1 MAKGRLTTKI
11 TAGDIKR
18 RHPRYLTCE
27 TDKQYAQLANDIYD
41 LINNELGFMEQAEI
55 RNTCINLALYFEDL
69 HSDTHQFETFTRL
82 YKRMF
87 GMYVPFYQSVD
98 GNSPDAELDAMKF
111 ILWHSIVAE
120 RGSRI
125 LNPTNDGLASMS
137 ANLLKLWKEKK
148 SRIEPNE
155 ELADYLY
162 AEDTQEDVNQVK
174 TVLVWLSLRSP
185 LGRWFNNPDVKNDAA
200 RLKDLLPNLDKD
212 TLEYAN
218 ECHYV
223 FKTLTWPLS
232 LTPQRIYAE
241 MVRLDMD
248 DPDDP
253 MAAAI
258 EGIRCKPFG
267 IYKILD
273 SNGKSM
279 KLQDFLGETFHVN
292 LGGFFGN
299 VSKLPRHHTHIEGS
313 FITMGEQWEVNGP
326 SMWLNPSQKLY
337 DKYVLEEREKHR
349 WANDFSGQY
358 DWYINAH
365 GGERLYF
372 FPNVTAYGK
381 WLETD
386 LSLNMKDFPLPLEK
400 DYPVASFFEDNGQMT
415 LCGQANC
422 IKHPDNP
429 YYDPI
434 EAKEHTLS
442 FLCDEGT
449 ASPGMLLYMIQHEW
463 LPDALFN
470 DVRGWEHGRQ
480 LAQDNMEFVCRCMR
494 RDIISNQVFHQRIPR
509 ADSEEPDVSDR
520 YNDKVG
526 FEKFVE
532 LIAAEKSIRS
542 KANKEWRVVRANRTT
557 TVIRDVTKRQNFNI
571 PTHDLYEAHL
581 NLSENE
587 IQVSAL
593 VPYVGRQNASA
604 ASALLYNI
612 VGRGQSM
619 NQFRKFAQQL
629 FEKMREHEYT
639 K

>member
-1 MAKGRLTTKI
+1 MAKGRTITKI
-11 TAGDIKR
+11 TASDIRR

-27 TDKQYAQLANDIYD
+27 TDRQYAQLANDIYE
-41 LINNELGFMEQAEI
+41 LMHNELGFMEQVEI

-69 HSDTHQFETFTRL
+69 HSETHLFETFTRL

-98 GNSPDAELDAMKF
+98 ANSPDAGLDAMKF
-111 ILWHSIVAE
+111 MLWHSIVSE
-120 RGSRI
+120 RGSRV
-125 LNPTNDGLASMS
+125 LNPTNDALAAMS
-137 ANLLKLWKEKK
+137 EKLLILWNESKAH
-148 SRIEPNE
+148 IDPNE
-155 ELADYLY
+155 GLADYLY
-162 AEDTQEDVNQVK
+162 AEETQEDVNQVK
-174 TVLVWLSLRSP
+174 TVLVWLSLRCP
-185 LGRWFNNPDVKNDAA
+185 LGRWFNNPDVKNDDAG
-200 RLKDLLPNLDKD
+200 LKELLPNLDKD

-223 FKTLTWPLS
+223 FKNLTWPLS

-241 MVRLDMD
+241 MIRLDMD
-248 DPDDP
+248 DSEDP
-253 MAAAI
+253 LAARI
-258 EGIRCKPFG
+258 ENIRCKPLG

-273 SNGKSM
+273 SNSKRM
-279 KLQDFLGETFHVN
+279 QLQDFLGETFNVN
-292 LGGFFGN
+292 LDGFFGD
-299 VSKLPRHHTHIEGS
+299 VRKLSRQYTHIEGS
-313 FITMGEQWEVNGP
+313 FITMDKQWEVNGP
-326 SMWLNPSQKLY
+326 SMWLNPSQKLF
-337 DKYVLEEREKHR
+337 DKYESEEREKHR
-349 WANDFSGQY
+349 WTNDFRGQY

-365 GGERLYF
+365 GGNRLYF
-372 FPNVTAYGK
+372 FRNVREYGK

-386 LSLNMKDFPLPLEK
+386 LKLNMKDFPLPIDE

-422 IKHPDNP
+422 IKHPANP

-434 EAKEHTLS
+434 EAKEHALS

-449 ASPGMLLYMIQHEW
+449 ASPDMLLYMIQHEW
-463 LPDALFN
+463 LPDVLFN

-480 LAQDNMEFVCRCMR
+480 LAQDNLEFVCRCMR
-494 RDIISNQVFHQRIPR
+494 RDIKSEQVFRQRTPR
-509 ADSEEPDVSDR
+509 TDSEEPDVSDR

-542 KANKEWRVVRANRTT
+542 KANKEWRIVRANRTT
-557 TVIRDVTKRQNFNI
+557 TVIRDVTKRQDYNI
-571 PTHDLYEAHL
+571 STHDLYEAHL
-581 NLSENE
+581 NLGENE
-587 IQVSAL
+587 IQVAAL
-593 VPYVGRQNASA
+593 IPYVGRQNAPA

-629 FEKMREHEYT
+629 FEKMRE

>member
-1 MAKGRLTTKI
+1 M
-11 TAGDIKR
+11 
-18 RHPRYLTCE
+18 
-27 TDKQYAQLANDIYD
+27 ANDIYE
-41 LINNELGFMEQAEI
+41 LMHNELGFMEQVEI
-55 RNTCINLALYFEDL
+55 RNTCINLALFFEDL
-69 HSDTHQFETFTRL
+69 HSETHLFETFTRL

-98 GNSPDAELDAMKF
+98 ANSPDAGLDAMKF
-111 ILWHSIVAE
+111 MLWHSIVAE
-120 RGSRI
+120 RGSRV
-125 LNPTNDGLASMS
+125 LNPTNDALAAMS
-137 ANLLKLWKEKK
+137 EKLLMLWNESKAH
-148 SRIEPNE
+148 IDPNE

-162 AEDTQEDVNQVK
+162 AEETQEDVNEVK

-185 LGRWFNNPDVKNDAA
+185 LGRWFNNPDVKNDDAG
-200 RLKDLLPNLDKD
+200 LKELLPNLDKD

-223 FKTLTWPLS
+223 FKNLTWPLS

-241 MVRLDMD
+241 MIRLDMD
-248 DPDDP
+248 DSEDP
-253 MAAAI
+253 LAAHI
-258 EGIRCKPFG
+258 ENIRCKPLG
-267 IYKILD
+267 IYKIID
-273 SNGKSM
+273 SNSKRM
-279 KLQDFLGETFHVN
+279 QLQDFLGETFSVN
-292 LGGFFGN
+292 LDGFFGN
-299 VSKLPRHHTHIEGS
+299 VRKLSRQHTHIEGS
-313 FITMGEQWEVNGP
+313 FITMDEQWEVNGP

-337 DKYVLEEREKHR
+337 DKYESEECEKHR
-349 WANDFSGQY
+349 WINDFRGQY
-358 DWYINAH
+358 DWYINEH
-365 GGERLYF
+365 GGNRLYF
-372 FPNVTAYGK
+372 FRNVREYGK

-386 LSLNMKDFPLPLEK
+386 LKLNMKEFRLPIDE

-422 IKHPDNP
+422 IKHPANP

-434 EAKEHTLS
+434 EAKEHALS
-442 FLCDEGT
+442 FLCDKGT
-449 ASPGMLLYMIQHEW
+449 ASPDMLLYMIQHRW

-494 RDIISNQVFHQRIPR
+494 RDIKSEQVFRQRTPR
-509 ADSEEPDVSDR
+509 TNSEEPDISDR
-520 YNDKVG
+520 FNAKVG

-532 LIAAEKSIRS
+532 LIAAEKSILS

-557 TVIRDVTKRQNFNI
+557 TVIRDVTRRQDYNI
-571 PTHDLYEAHL
+571 PTHDLYEAHM

-593 VPYVGRQNASA
+593 VPYVGRQNAPA

-619 NQFRKFAQQL
+619 NKFRKSAQLL
-629 FEKMREHEYT
+629 FEKMRE

>member
-1 MAKGRLTTKI
+1 MAKGRAINKI

-27 TDKQYAQLANDIYD
+27 TDRQYAQLANDIYELMHD
-41 LINNELGFMEQAEI
+41 ELGFMEEREI
-55 RNTCINLALYFEDL
+55 RNTCVNLALYFEDL
-69 HSDTHQFETFTRL
+69 HSGTHQFETFTRI

-87 GMYVPFYQSVD
+87 GMYLPFYQSVD
-98 GNSPDAELDAMKF
+98 ANSPDAELDAMKF
-111 ILWHSIVAE
+111 MLWHSIVAE
-120 RGSRI
+120 RGSHV
-125 LNPTNDGLASMS
+125 LNPTNDGLAGMS
-137 ANLLKLWKEKK
+137 VKLLKLWEEKK
-148 SRIEPNE
+148 LHIESNE

-162 AEDTQEDVNQVK
+162 AEETQQDVNQVK
-174 TVLVWLSLRSP
+174 KVLVWLSLCSP
-185 LGRWFNNPDVKNDAA
+185 LGRWFNNPDVRNDAA
-200 RLKDLLPNLDKD
+200 GLKELLPNMDKD

-223 FKTLTWPLS
+223 FKDLTWPLS

-241 MVRLDMD
+241 MIRLDMD

-253 MAAAI
+253 MAVAI

-267 IYKILD
+267 IYKILG
-273 SNGKSM
+273 SNGKSIQ
-279 KLQDFLGETFHVN
+279 LQDPLGETFNVA

-299 VSKLPRHHTHIEGS
+299 ARTFARQHSHIEGS
-313 FITMGEQWEVNGP
+313 FITMGNDWEVNGP
-326 SMWLNPSQKLY
+326 SLWMNPSQKLY
-337 DKYVLEEREKHR
+337 DNYVVEEREKHR
-349 WANDFSGQY
+349 WNNDFRGQY

-365 GGERLYF
+365 GGSRLYF
-372 FPNVTAYGK
+372 FRNVKEYGK
-381 WLETD
+381 WLQSD
-386 LSLNMKDFPLPLEK
+386 LKLNMKDFSLPLEK

-415 LCGQANC
+415 LCGQANS
-422 IKHPDNP
+422 INHPDNP
-429 YYDPI
+429 YYDPL
-434 EAKEHTLS
+434 EAEENALA
-442 FLCDEGT
+442 FLCDKGM
-449 ASPGMLLYMIQHEW
+449 ASPGMLLYMIQHGW
-463 LPDALFN
+463 LPDAQFN

-480 LAQDNMEFVCRCMR
+480 LAQENMEFVCRCMR
-494 RDIISNQVFHQRIPR
+494 RDIKSEQVLHQRTLR
-509 ADSEEPDVSDR
+509 TDSEEPDISDR
-520 YNDKVG
+520 YDSKVG

-532 LIAAEKSIRS
+532 LIAAEKCIRS

-557 TVIRDVTKRQNFNI
+557 TVIRDVTKRQDYNI

-593 VPYVGRQNASA
+593 VPYVGRQNAPA

-619 NQFRKFAQQL
+619 NQFRKFAQHL
-629 FEKMREHEYT
+629 FKQMRE